1 MYADE
6 NQLSHPEVSP
16 IYSDMKGFPP
26 TFFTVDDTEV
36 FLSDS
41 LIAADRLHKLGIRT
55 RAFITHGFVHVFAFE
70 VPDAPEAQSL
80 FQAIRKFIG

>member
-6 NQLSHPEVSP
+6 NQLTDPEVSP

-26 TFFTVDDTEV
+26 AIFAVDDTEV

-41 LIAADRLHKLGIRT
+41 LRAADKLHRLGIKT
-55 RAFITHGFVHVFAFE
+55 KAIVSHGFVHVFAFE
-70 VPDAPEAQSL
+70 TPGVPESL
-80 FQAIRKFIG
+80 ALFKAIREFVG